1 MRFQGNVHLVLVG
14 LLIVTG
20 IGVGCK
26 SPATVLPTPRSELLE
41 RTSPLAQ
48 PPTGRPLSDASP
60 LARPTVGQISTSVP
74 VQPDEAGSTIP
85 VRAVEAVAWAQAD
98 LAARLGVSIDQI
110 AVVSVV
116 FVEWRDASLGCPQPG
131 MMYAQVITPGY
142 RILLRGEE
150 KLYEYHSARGGDKA
164 VFCRDKAND
173 LPDLHRS
180 PLPTLPLTDITH

>member
-1 MRFQGNVHLVLVG
+1 MRLQGNVLLVLVG

-20 IGVGCK
+20 IGAGCK
-26 SPATVLPTPRSELLE
+26 SPMVVLPTLRSEPLG

-48 PPTGRPLSDASP
+48 PPTGGPLSTASP
-60 LARPTVGQISTSVP
+60 LARPTVGQVSTSVP
-74 VQPDEAGSTIP
+74 VRPNEAGGTIP
-85 VRAVEAVAWAQAD
+85 ARAAEAVTWAQAD

-110 AVVSVV
+110 VVVSVV

-142 RILLRGEE
+142 RILLRGGE
-150 KLYEYHSARGGDKA
+150 KLYEYHSAQGGDKA
-164 VFCRDKAND
+164 IFCRDKAND
-173 LPDLHRS
+173 LPALRRS